1 MTYPDDP
8 LEGRDEAGPIFPIG
22 RVDPRLPAQ
31 HRVVAAYQRHV
42 DGHDL
47 VISFITAAEL
57 RYGARLA
64 RWGAQRLGRL
74 EARLAVAEIV
84 WAGDRLVDEY
94 VSLRHECSVLGHPL
108 GQKHHEA
115 DRWIAATARWL
126 DVTLVAHDAVFR
138 DAPGLR
144 VITELA

>member
-1 MTYPDDP
+1 V
-8 LEGRDEAGPIFPIG
+8 RSAG
-22 RVDPRLPAQ
+22 RVPVVETNVFGAELTRRGEA
-31 HRVVAAYQRHV
+31 VVAAYQRHV
-42 DGHDL
+42 DRHDL

-64 RWGAQRLGRL
+64 GWGAQRPARL
-74 EARLAVAEIV
+74 ETRLAVAEIV
-84 WAGDRLVDEY
+84 WAGDGLVDEY
-94 VSLRHECSVLGHPL
+94 VSLRYECSVSGHPL

-126 DVTLVAHDAVFR
+126 DVPLVAHDAVFR
-138 DAPGLR
+138 DTPGVS